1 MPNPRPIAPGPGRPR
16 GHGNARPT
24 RDELRHFRSLL
35 RNAANQGNV
44 NAAGWLLTVDAL
56 ERQQPGRGAE

>member
-1 MPNPRPIAPGPGRPR
+1 MPNPHPLPGPGRPR

-24 RDELRHFRSLL
+24 RAELRDCQRQL
-35 RNAANQGNV
+35 RTAAAEGNV

-56 ERQQPGRGAE
+56 ERQAKAQEARP